1 MNPPIGHDDIQL
13 DSGPGRDRD
22 LPTIYKTT
30 SHPKKSGPGN
40 IYYFI
45 QELSKPALQKALDT
59 ENRLCI
65 PHGTEQRAIDQ
76 GELGLGVCM

>member
-1 MNPPIGHDDIQL
+1 MNLPIGHDDIRL
-13 DSGPGRDRD
+13 DLGPGRDRD

-30 SHPKKSGPGN
+30 LHPKKSGPGN

-45 QELSKPALQKALDT
+45 QELSKTALQKALDT
-59 ENRLCI
+59 ENRLHI

-76 GELGLGVCM
+76 GGLGSGVCL

>member
-1 MNPPIGHDDIQL
+1 MNLPIGRDDIRL
-13 DSGPGRDRD
+13 DLGPGRNQD

-59 ENRLCI
+59 ENRLRI
-65 PHGTEQRAIDQ
+65 PHGTEQLAIDQ
-76 GELGLGVCM
+76 GELHSGVCL